1 MSKYFNLLE
10 KYHMEISSEKL
21 KIYKSLYDIYKEI
34 NYNVNLISRKDFEN
48 FYLHHIIHSLSITKF
63 ELIKNENNNI
73 IDLGTGGGLPGIP
86 LAIYYNKKKFVLV
99 DSIGKKISAVDK
111 IIKKI
116 NVKNI
121 STLNDRV
128 ENLNIKAD
136 IIICRSVS
144 SIDNLI
150 QWTKGL
156 FNDQGKL
163 ILLKGGNVNK
173 ELKNIS
179 SSFTIYNL
187 DDIYSENYFKDKKII
202 EIHR

>member
-1 MSKYFNLLE
+1 MSKYFDLLE
-10 KYHMEISSEKL
+10 RYHMEISQEKL
-21 KIYKSLYDIYKEI
+21 EIYRSLYCIYKDLNDK
-34 NYNVNLISRKDFEN
+34 VNLISRKDFEN

-63 ELIKNENNNI
+63 ELIKDENNI

-86 LAIYYNKKKFVLV
+86 LAIYYNRKNFLLV
-99 DSIGKKISAVDK
+99 DSIRKKISAVDK
-111 IIKKI
+111 IINKI
-116 NVKNI
+116 NAKNI
-121 STLNDRV
+121 STLNNRA
-128 ENLNIKAD
+128 ENLDIKAD

-144 SIDNLI
+144 SVDNLI

-156 FNDQGKL
+156 LNDKGRL

-179 SSFTIYNL
+179 SRFTIYNL

>member
-1 MSKYFNLLE
+1 
-10 KYHMEISSEKL
+10 MEISQEKL
-21 KIYKSLYDIYKEI
+21 EIYRSLYGIYKDLNDK
-34 NYNVNLISRKDFEN
+34 VNLISRKDFEN

-63 ELIKNENNNI
+63 ELIKDENNI

-86 LAIYYNKKKFVLV
+86 LAIYYNKKNFLLV
-99 DSIGKKISAVDK
+99 DSIRKKISAVDK
-111 IIKKI
+111 IINKI
-116 NVKNI
+116 NAKNI
-121 STLNDRV
+121 STLNNRA
-128 ENLNIKAD
+128 ENLDMKAD

-144 SIDNLI
+144 SVDNLI

-156 FNDQGKL
+156 LNDEGRL

-179 SSFTIYNL
+179 SRFTIYNL

>member
-1 MSKYFNLLE
+1 MSKYFDLLE
-10 KYHMEISSEKL
+10 RYHMEISQEKL
-21 KIYKSLYDIYKEI
+21 EIYRSLYGIYKDLNDK
-34 NYNVNLISRKDFEN
+34 VNLISRKDFEN

-63 ELIKNENNNI
+63 ELIKDENNI

-86 LAIYYNKKKFVLV
+86 LAIYYHRKNFLLV
-99 DSIGKKISAVDK
+99 DSIRKKITAVDK
-111 IIKKI
+111 IINKI
-116 NVKNI
+116 NAKNI
-121 STLNDRV
+121 STFNNRA
-128 ENLNIKAD
+128 ENLDIKAD

-144 SIDNLI
+144 SVDNLI

-156 FNDQGKL
+156 LNDEGRL

-179 SSFTIYNL
+179 SRFTIYNL

>member
-1 MSKYFNLLE
+1 MSKYFDLLE
-10 KYHMEISSEKL
+10 RYHMEISQEKL
-21 KIYKSLYDIYKEI
+21 KIYRSLYGIYKDL
-34 NYNVNLISRKDFEN
+34 NDKVNLISRKDFEN

-63 ELIKNENNNI
+63 ELIKDENNI

-86 LAIYYNKKKFVLV
+86 LAIYYNRKNFLLV
-99 DSIGKKISAVDK
+99 DSIRKKITAVDK
-111 IIKKI
+111 IINKI

-121 STLNDRV
+121 STLNNRA
-128 ENLNIKAD
+128 ENLDIKAD

-144 SIDNLI
+144 SVDNLI

-156 FNDQGKL
+156 LNDEGRL

-179 SSFTIYNL
+179 SRFTIYNL

>member
-1 MSKYFNLLE
+1 MSKYFDLLE
-10 KYHMEISSEKL
+10 RYHMEISQEKL
-21 KIYKSLYDIYKEI
+21 EIYRSLYDLYKDL
-34 NYNVNLISRKDFEN
+34 NDKVNLISRKDFEN

-63 ELIKNENNNI
+63 ELIKDENNI

-86 LAIYYNKKKFVLV
+86 LAIYYNRKNFLLV
-99 DSIGKKISAVDK
+99 DSIRKKITAVDK
-111 IIKKI
+111 IINKI
-116 NVKNI
+116 NAKNI
-121 STLNDRV
+121 STLNNRA
-128 ENLNIKAD
+128 ENLDIKAD

-144 SIDNLI
+144 SVDNLI

-156 FNDQGKL
+156 LNDKGRL

-179 SSFTIYNL
+179 SRFTIYNL

>member
-1 MSKYFNLLE
+1 MSKYFDLLE
-10 KYHMEISSEKL
+10 RYYMEIPQEKL
-21 KIYKSLYDIYKEI
+21 EIYRSLYDIYKDL
-34 NYNVNLISRKDFEN
+34 NDKVNLISRKDFEN

-63 ELIKNENNNI
+63 ELIKDENNI

-86 LAIYYNKKKFVLV
+86 LAIYYNRKNFLLV
-99 DSIGKKISAVDK
+99 DSIRKKISAVDK
-111 IIKKI
+111 IINKI
-116 NVKNI
+116 NAKNI
-121 STLNDRV
+121 STLNNRA
-128 ENLNIKAD
+128 ENLDIKAD

-144 SIDNLI
+144 SVHNLI

-156 FNDQGKL
+156 LNDEGRL

-179 SSFTIYNL
+179 SRFTIYNL

>member
-1 MSKYFNLLE
+1 MSKYFDLLE
-10 KYHMEISSEKL
+10 RYHMEISQEKL
-21 KIYKSLYDIYKEI
+21 EIYRSLYGIYKDLNDK
-34 NYNVNLISRKDFEN
+34 VNLISRKDFEN

-63 ELIKNENNNI
+63 ELIKDENNI

-86 LAIYYNKKKFVLV
+86 LAIYYNRKNFILV
-99 DSIGKKISAVDK
+99 DSIRKKITAVDK
-111 IIKKI
+111 IINKI
-116 NVKNI
+116 NAKNI
-121 STLNDRV
+121 STLNNRA
-128 ENLNIKAD
+128 ENLDIKAD

-144 SIDNLI
+144 SVDNLI

-156 FNDQGKL
+156 LNDEGRL

-179 SSFTIYNL
+179 SRLTIYNL

>member
-1 MSKYFNLLE
+1 MSKYFDLL
-10 KYHMEISSEKL
+10 KRYHTEISAEKL
-21 KIYKSLYDIYKEI
+21 KIYKSLYDIYNEK
-34 NYNVNLISRKDFEN
+34 NKKVNLISRKDFEN

-63 ELIKNENNNI
+63 ALVKKENKI
-73 IDLGTGGGLPGIP
+73 IDLGTGGGLPGLP
-86 LAIYYNKKKFVLV
+86 LAIYYNNKKFILV
-99 DSIGKKISAVDK
+99 DSIRKKISAVDE
-111 IIKKI
+111 IIKEL

-121 STLNDRV
+121 STINNRI
-128 ENLNIKAD
+128 ENLDINAD

-144 SIDNLI
+144 SIENI
-150 QWTKGL
+150 IRWTKGVL
-156 FNDQGKL
+156 NKKGKL

-187 DDIYSENYFKDKKII
+187 DDIYSENYFNDKKII

>member
-1 MSKYFNLLE
+1 MSKYFNLL
-10 KYHMEISSEKL
+10 KRYHMEICPEKL
-21 KIYKSLYDIYKEI
+21 KIYKSLYDIYKDI
-34 NYNVNLISRKDFEN
+34 NYEVNLISRKDFEN

-63 ELIKNENNNI
+63 ELIKNENNI
-73 IDLGTGGGLPGIP
+73 IDIGTGGGLPGIP
-86 LAIYYNKKKFVLV
+86 LAIYYNKKNFVLV
-99 DSIGKKISAVDK
+99 DSIRKKISAVDK

-121 STLNDRV
+121 STLNNRA

-144 SIDNLI
+144 SVYNLI
-150 QWTKGL
+150 KWTKEL
-156 FNDQGKL
+156 LNKKGKL

>member
-1 MSKYFNLLE
+1 MSKYFDLLE
-10 KYHMEISSEKL
+10 RYYMEISQEKL
-21 KIYKSLYDIYKEI
+21 EIYRSLYDIYKDL
-34 NYNVNLISRKDFEN
+34 NDKVNLISRKDFEN

-63 ELIKNENNNI
+63 ELIKDENNI

-86 LAIYYNKKKFVLV
+86 LAIYYNRKNFLLV
-99 DSIGKKISAVDK
+99 DSIRKKISAVDK
-111 IIKKI
+111 IINKI
-116 NVKNI
+116 NAKNI
-121 STLNDRV
+121 STLNNRA
-128 ENLNIKAD
+128 ENLDIKAD

-144 SIDNLI
+144 SVDNLI

-156 FNDQGKL
+156 LNDEGRL

-179 SSFTIYNL
+179 SRFTIYNL

>member
-1 MSKYFNLLE
+1 MSKYFDLLE
-10 KYHMEISSEKL
+10 RYHMEISQKKL
-21 KIYKSLYDIYKEI
+21 EIYRSLYDIYKDL
-34 NYNVNLISRKDFEN
+34 NGKVNLISRKDFEN

-63 ELIKNENNNI
+63 ELIKDENNI

-86 LAIYYNKKKFVLV
+86 LAIYYNRKNFLLV
-99 DSIGKKISAVDK
+99 DSIRKKISAVDK
-111 IIKKI
+111 IINKI

-121 STLNDRV
+121 STLNNRV
-128 ENLNIKAD
+128 ENLDIKAD

-156 FNDQGKL
+156 LNDEGRL

-179 SSFTIYNL
+179 SRFTIYNL
-187 DDIYSENYFKDKKII
+187 DDIYSENYFKEKKII

>member
-1 MSKYFNLLE
+1 MPKYFDLLE
-10 KYHMEISSEKL
+10 RYYMEISQEKL
-21 KIYKSLYDIYKEI
+21 EIYRSLYGIYKDLNNK
-34 NYNVNLISRKDFEN
+34 VNLISRKDFEN

-63 ELIKNENNNI
+63 ELIKDENNI

-86 LAIYYNKKKFVLV
+86 LAIYYNRKNFLLV
-99 DSIGKKISAVDK
+99 DSIRKKISAVDK
-111 IIKKI
+111 IINKI

-121 STLNDRV
+121 STLNNRA
-128 ENLNIKAD
+128 ENLDIKAD

-144 SIDNLI
+144 SVDNLI

-156 FNDQGKL
+156 LNDEGRL

-179 SSFTIYNL
+179 SRFTIYNL

>member
-1 MSKYFNLLE
+1 MSKYFDLLE
-10 KYHMEISSEKL
+10 RYHMEISKEKL
-21 KIYKSLYDIYKEI
+21 EIYRLLYDIYKDL
-34 NYNVNLISRKDFEN
+34 NDKVNLISRKDFEN

-63 ELIKNENNNI
+63 ELIKDKNNI

-86 LAIYYNKKKFVLV
+86 LAIYYNRKNFLLV
-99 DSIGKKISAVDK
+99 DSIRKKISAVDK
-111 IIKKI
+111 IIYKI

-121 STLNDRV
+121 STLNDRA
-128 ENLNIKAD
+128 ENLDIKAD

-144 SIDNLI
+144 SVDNLI

-156 FNDQGKL
+156 LNDEGRL

-179 SSFTIYNL
+179 SRFTIYNL

>member
-1 MSKYFNLLE
+1 
-10 KYHMEISSEKL
+10 MEISQEKL
-21 KIYKSLYDIYKEI
+21 EIYRSLYGIYKDLNDK
-34 NYNVNLISRKDFEN
+34 VNLISRKDFEN

-63 ELIKNENNNI
+63 ELIKDENNI

-86 LAIYYNKKKFVLV
+86 LAIYYNRKNFLLV
-99 DSIGKKISAVDK
+99 DSIRKKISAVDK
-111 IIKKI
+111 IINKI
-116 NVKNI
+116 NAKNI
-121 STLNDRV
+121 STLNNRA
-128 ENLNIKAD
+128 ENLDIKAD

-144 SIDNLI
+144 SVDNLI

-156 FNDQGKL
+156 LNDEGRL

-179 SSFTIYNL
+179 SRFTIYNL

>member
-1 MSKYFNLLE
+1 
-10 KYHMEISSEKL
+10 MEISQKKL
-21 KIYKSLYDIYKEI
+21 EIYRSLYDIYKDL
-34 NYNVNLISRKDFEN
+34 NGKVNLISRKDFEN

-63 ELIKNENNNI
+63 ELIKDENNI

-86 LAIYYNKKKFVLV
+86 LAIYYNRKNFLLV
-99 DSIGKKISAVDK
+99 DSIRKKISAVDK
-111 IIKKI
+111 IINKI
-116 NVKNI
+116 NAKNI
-121 STLNDRV
+121 STLNNRA
-128 ENLNIKAD
+128 ENLDIKAD

-144 SIDNLI
+144 SVDNLI

-156 FNDQGKL
+156 LNDEGRL

-179 SSFTIYNL
+179 SRFTIYNL

>member
-1 MSKYFNLLE
+1 MSKYFDLLE
-10 KYHMEISSEKL
+10 RYHMEISQEKL
-21 KIYKSLYDIYKEI
+21 EIYRSLYGIYKDLNDK
-34 NYNVNLISRKDFEN
+34 VNLISRKDFEN

-63 ELIKNENNNI
+63 ELIKDENNI

-86 LAIYYNKKKFVLV
+86 LAIYYNRKNFLLV
-99 DSIGKKISAVDK
+99 DSIRKKISAVDK
-111 IIKKI
+111 IINKI
-116 NVKNI
+116 NAKNI
-121 STLNDRV
+121 STLNNRA
-128 ENLNIKAD
+128 ENLDIKAD

-144 SIDNLI
+144 SVDNLI

-156 FNDQGKL
+156 LNDEGRL

-179 SSFTIYNL
+179 SRFTIYNL
-187 DDIYSENYFKDKKII
+187 DDIYSENYFKEKKII

>member
-1 MSKYFNLLE
+1 MSKYFDLLE
-10 KYHMEISSEKL
+10 RYYMEIPPEKL
-21 KIYKSLYDIYKEI
+21 EIYRSLYGLYKDL
-34 NYNVNLISRKDFEN
+34 NDKVNLISRKDFEN
-48 FYLHHIIHSLSITKF
+48 FYLRHIIHSLSITKF
-63 ELIKNENNNI
+63 ELIKDENNI

-86 LAIYYNKKKFVLV
+86 LAIYYNKKNFLLV
-99 DSIGKKISAVDK
+99 DSIRKKISAVDK
-111 IIKKI
+111 IINKI

-121 STLNDRV
+121 STLNNRA
-128 ENLNIKAD
+128 ENLDIKAD

-156 FNDQGKL
+156 LNDEGRL

-179 SSFTIYNL
+179 SRFTIYNL
-187 DDIYSENYFKDKKII
+187 DDIYSENYFKEKKII

>member
-1 MSKYFNLLE
+1 MSKYFDLLE
-10 KYHMEISSEKL
+10 RYYMEMSPEKL
-21 KIYKSLYDIYKEI
+21 EIYRSLYCIYKDLNDK
-34 NYNVNLISRKDFEN
+34 VNLISRKDFEN

-63 ELIKNENNNI
+63 ELIKDENNI

-86 LAIYYNKKKFVLV
+86 LAIYYNKKNFLLV
-99 DSIGKKISAVDK
+99 DSISKKISAVDK
-111 IIKKI
+111 IINKI

-121 STLNDRV
+121 STLNNRA
-128 ENLNIKAD
+128 ENLDIKAD

-144 SIDNLI
+144 SVDNLI

-156 FNDQGKL
+156 LNDEGRL

-179 SSFTIYNL
+179 SRFTIYNL

>member
-1 MSKYFNLLE
+1 
-10 KYHMEISSEKL
+10 MEISSEKL

-179 SSFTIYNL
+179 SRFTIYNL

>member
-1 MSKYFNLLE
+1 MSKYFDLLE
-10 KYHMEISSEKL
+10 RYHMEISQEKL
-21 KIYKSLYDIYKEI
+21 EIYRSLYDIYKDL
-34 NYNVNLISRKDFEN
+34 NDKVNLISRKDFEN

-63 ELIKNENNNI
+63 ELIKDENNI

-86 LAIYYNKKKFVLV
+86 LAIYYNRKNFLLV
-99 DSIGKKISAVDK
+99 DSIRKKISAVDK
-111 IIKKI
+111 IINKI
-116 NVKNI
+116 KAKNI
-121 STLNDRV
+121 FTLNNRA
-128 ENLNIKAD
+128 ENLDMKAD

-144 SIDNLI
+144 SVDNLI

-156 FNDQGKL
+156 LNDEGRL

-179 SSFTIYNL
+179 SRFTIYNL

>member
-1 MSKYFNLLE
+1 MSKYFDLLE
-10 KYHMEISSEKL
+10 RYHMEISQEKL
-21 KIYKSLYDIYKEI
+21 EIYRSLYGIYKDLNDK
-34 NYNVNLISRKDFEN
+34 VNLISRKDFEN

-63 ELIKNENNNI
+63 ELIKDENNI

-86 LAIYYNKKKFVLV
+86 LAIYYNRKNFLLV
-99 DSIGKKISAVDK
+99 DSIRKKISAVDK
-111 IIKKI
+111 IIDKI
-116 NVKNI
+116 NAKNI
-121 STLNDRV
+121 STLNNRA
-128 ENLNIKAD
+128 ENLDIKAD

-156 FNDQGKL
+156 LNDEGRL

-179 SSFTIYNL
+179 SRFTIYNL

>member
-1 MSKYFNLLE
+1 MSNYFDLLE
-10 KYHMEISSEKL
+10 RYHMEISKEKL
-21 KIYKSLYDIYKEI
+21 EIYRSLYGIYKDLNNK
-34 NYNVNLISRKDFEN
+34 VNLISRKDFEN

-63 ELIKNENNNI
+63 KLIKDENKI

-86 LAIYYNKKKFVLV
+86 LAIYYNRKNFLLI
-99 DSIGKKISAVDK
+99 DSIRKKILAVDK
-111 IIKKI
+111 IINKI
-116 NVKNI
+116 KAKNI
-121 STLNDRV
+121 STLNNRA
-128 ENLNIKAD
+128 ENLDIKAD

-144 SIDNLI
+144 SVDNLI

-156 FNDQGKL
+156 LNDEGRL

-187 DDIYSENYFKDKKII
+187 DDIYSENYFNDKKII

>member
-1 MSKYFNLLE
+1 MSKYFDLLE
-10 KYHMEISSEKL
+10 RYYMEIPQEKL
-21 KIYKSLYDIYKEI
+21 EIYRSLYDIYKDL
-34 NYNVNLISRKDFEN
+34 NDKVNLISRKDFEN
-48 FYLHHIIHSLSITKF
+48 FYLHHIIHSLSIIKF
-63 ELIKNENNNI
+63 ELIKDENNI

-86 LAIYYNKKKFVLV
+86 LAIYYNRKNFLLV
-99 DSIGKKISAVDK
+99 DSIRKKISAVDK
-111 IIKKI
+111 IINKI
-116 NVKNI
+116 NAKNI
-121 STLNDRV
+121 STLNNRA
-128 ENLNIKAD
+128 ENLDIKAD

-144 SIDNLI
+144 SVDNLI

-156 FNDQGKL
+156 LNDEGRL

-179 SSFTIYNL
+179 SRFTIYNL

>member
-1 MSKYFNLLE
+1 MSKYFDLLE
-10 KYHMEISSEKL
+10 RYHMEISQEKL
-21 KIYKSLYDIYKEI
+21 EIYRSLYGIYKDLNDK
-34 NYNVNLISRKDFEN
+34 VNLTSRKDFEN

-63 ELIKNENNNI
+63 ELIKDENNI

-86 LAIYYNKKKFVLV
+86 LAIYYNRKKFLLV
-99 DSIGKKISAVDK
+99 DSIRKKISAVDK
-111 IIKKI
+111 IINKI
-116 NVKNI
+116 NAKNI
-121 STLNDRV
+121 STLNNRA
-128 ENLNIKAD
+128 ENLDIKAD

-144 SIDNLI
+144 SVDNLI

-156 FNDQGKL
+156 LNDKGRL

-179 SSFTIYNL
+179 SRFTIYNL

>member
-1 MSKYFNLLE
+1 MSNYFDLLE
-10 KYHMEISSEKL
+10 RYHMEISKEKL
-21 KIYKSLYDIYKEI
+21 EIYRSLYGIYKDLNDK
-34 NYNVNLISRKDFEN
+34 VNLISRKDFEN

-63 ELIKNENNNI
+63 KLIKDENKI

-86 LAIYYNKKKFVLV
+86 LAIYYNRKNFLLI
-99 DSIGKKISAVDK
+99 DSIRKKILAVDK
-111 IIKKI
+111 IINKI
-116 NVKNI
+116 KAKNI
-121 STLNDRV
+121 STLNNRA
-128 ENLNIKAD
+128 ENLDIKAD

-144 SIDNLI
+144 SVDNLI

-156 FNDQGKL
+156 LNDEGRL

-179 SSFTIYNL
+179 SRFTIYNL

>member
-1 MSKYFNLLE
+1 MSKYFDLLE
-10 KYHMEISSEKL
+10 RYHMEISQEKL
-21 KIYKSLYDIYKEI
+21 EIYRSLYDIYKDL
-34 NYNVNLISRKDFEN
+34 NNKVNLISRKDFEN

-63 ELIKNENNNI
+63 ELIKDENNI

-86 LAIYYNKKKFVLV
+86 LAIYYNRKNFLLV
-99 DSIGKKISAVDK
+99 DSIRKKISAVDK
-111 IIKKI
+111 IINKI
-116 NVKNI
+116 NAKNI
-121 STLNDRV
+121 STLNNRA
-128 ENLNIKAD
+128 ENLDIKAD

-156 FNDQGKL
+156 LNDEGRL

-179 SSFTIYNL
+179 SRFTIYNL

>member
-1 MSKYFNLLE
+1 MSKYFDLLE
-10 KYHMEISSEKL
+10 RYHMEISQEKL
-21 KIYKSLYDIYKEI
+21 EIYRSLYGIYKDLNDK
-34 NYNVNLISRKDFEN
+34 VNLISRKDFEN

-63 ELIKNENNNI
+63 ELIKDENNI

-86 LAIYYNKKKFVLV
+86 LAIYYNKKNFLLV
-99 DSIGKKISAVDK
+99 DSIRKKISAVDK
-111 IIKKI
+111 IINKI

-121 STLNDRV
+121 STLNNRA
-128 ENLNIKAD
+128 ENLDIKAD

-144 SIDNLI
+144 SVDNLI

-156 FNDQGKL
+156 LNDEGRL

-179 SSFTIYNL
+179 SRFTIYNL

>member
-1 MSKYFNLLE
+1 MSKYFDLLE
-10 KYHMEISSEKL
+10 RYYMEIPQEKL
-21 KIYKSLYDIYKEI
+21 EIYRSLYGIYKDLNDK
-34 NYNVNLISRKDFEN
+34 VNLISRKDFEN

-63 ELIKNENNNI
+63 ELIKDENNI

-86 LAIYYNKKKFVLV
+86 LAIYYNRKNFLLV
-99 DSIGKKISAVDK
+99 DSIRKKISAVDK
-111 IIKKI
+111 IINKI
-116 NVKNI
+116 NAKNI
-121 STLNDRV
+121 STLNNRA
-128 ENLNIKAD
+128 ENLDIKAD

-144 SIDNLI
+144 SVDNLI

-156 FNDQGKL
+156 LNDEGRL

-179 SSFTIYNL
+179 SRFTIYNL

>member
-1 MSKYFNLLE
+1 MSKYFDLLE
-10 KYHMEISSEKL
+10 RYHMEISQEKL
-21 KIYKSLYDIYKEI
+21 EIYRSLYDIYKDL
-34 NYNVNLISRKDFEN
+34 NNKVNLISRKDFEN

-63 ELIKNENNNI
+63 ELIKDENNI

-86 LAIYYNKKKFVLV
+86 LAIYYNRKNFLLV
-99 DSIGKKISAVDK
+99 DSIRKKITAVDK
-111 IIKKI
+111 IINKI
-116 NVKNI
+116 NAKNI
-121 STLNDRV
+121 STLNNRA
-128 ENLNIKAD
+128 ENLDIKAD

-144 SIDNLI
+144 SVDNLI

-156 FNDQGKL
+156 LNDEGRL

>member
-1 MSKYFNLLE
+1 MSKYFDLLE
-10 KYHMEISSEKL
+10 RYHMEISKEKL
-21 KIYKSLYDIYKEI
+21 EIYRSLYGIYKDLND
-34 NYNVNLISRKDFEN
+34 NVNLISRKDFEN

-63 ELIKNENNNI
+63 ELIKDENNI

-86 LAIYYNKKKFVLV
+86 LAIYYNRKNFLLV
-99 DSIGKKISAVDK
+99 DSVRKKITAVDK
-111 IIKKI
+111 IINKI
-116 NVKNI
+116 NAKNI
-121 STLNDRV
+121 STLNNRA
-128 ENLNIKAD
+128 ENLDIKAD

-144 SIDNLI
+144 SVDNLI

-156 FNDQGKL
+156 LNDEGRL

-179 SSFTIYNL
+179 SRFTIYNL

>member
-1 MSKYFNLLE
+1 
-10 KYHMEISSEKL
+10 MEIPPEKL
-21 KIYKSLYDIYKEI
+21 EIYRSLYGIYKDLNDK
-34 NYNVNLISRKDFEN
+34 VNLISRKDFEN

-63 ELIKNENNNI
+63 ELIKDENNI

-86 LAIYYNKKKFVLV
+86 LAIYYNRKNFLLV
-99 DSIGKKISAVDK
+99 DSIRKKITAVDK
-111 IIKKI
+111 IINKI
-116 NVKNI
+116 NAKNI
-121 STLNDRV
+121 STLNNRA
-128 ENLNIKAD
+128 ENLDIKAD

-144 SIDNLI
+144 SVDNLI

-156 FNDQGKL
+156 LNDKGRL

-179 SSFTIYNL
+179 SRFTIYNL

>member
-1 MSKYFNLLE
+1 MSKYFDLLE
-10 KYHMEISSEKL
+10 RYHMEISQEKL
-21 KIYKSLYDIYKEI
+21 EIYRSLYGIYKDLNDK
-34 NYNVNLISRKDFEN
+34 VNLISRKDFEN

-63 ELIKNENNNI
+63 ELIKDENNF

-86 LAIYYNKKKFVLV
+86 LAIYYNRKNFLLV
-99 DSIGKKISAVDK
+99 DSIRKKITAVDK
-111 IIKKI
+111 IINKI
-116 NVKNI
+116 NAKNI
-121 STLNDRV
+121 STLNNRA
-128 ENLNIKAD
+128 ENLDIKAD

-144 SIDNLI
+144 SVDNLI

-156 FNDQGKL
+156 LNDEGRL

-179 SSFTIYNL
+179 SRFTIYNL